1 MADSAQPRRVVI
13 LGTGGTI
20 AGRAT
25 RAGDNVG
32 YTAGQ
37 VPVRDLVAGL
47 PAWESQPVD
56 VEQVAQINS
65 KDMTLPVWQA
75 LLARVAW
82 HLERPEVDGVVVT
95 HGTDTIEE
103 TAWLLQSVLR
113 PAKPVVLT
121 CAMRPATAVAPDGPQ
136 NLCDVLA
143 VLRAPGARGV
153 SVVCGG
159 QAHLARDV
167 AKVHPYRVQPFS
179 SGEAGPLGVIEEGRL
194 RRFRDW
200 PQACAETLDRSAAAR
215 FAALRSLARVAWV
228 TSHADADGLLVD
240 ALLLQARHHP
250 EDACRGIVVAGTGNG
265 SLHERLQAALQRAR
279 DAGLT
284 VVLATR
290 CNEGS
295 VVAWPGQPFPD
306 LDGLSPAKA
315 RLELSWRLSEA

>member
-1 MADSAQPRRVVI
+1 MSDSAQPRRIVI

-37 VPVRDLVAGL
+37 VPVSDLVAGL
-47 PAWESQPVD
+47 PAWEGQAVD

-75 LLARVAW
+75 LVARLVA
-82 HLERPEVDGVVVT
+82 HLQRPEVAGIVVT
-95 HGTDTIEE
+95 HGTDTLEE
-103 TAWLLQSVLR
+103 TAWLLQSVLK
-113 PAKPVVLT
+113 PGKPVVLT

-136 NLCDVLA
+136 NLSDALA
-143 VLRAPGARGV
+143 VVQAPGARGV

-159 QAHLARDV
+159 QVHLARDV
-167 AKVHPYRVQPFS
+167 VKVHPYRLQPFS
-179 SGEAGPLGVIEEGRL
+179 SGEAGPLGVVEEGLL

-200 PQACAETLDRSAAAR
+200 PPAPPAPVDAVAAAR
-215 FAALRSLARVAWV
+215 FVALGSLARVVWV
-228 TSHADADGLLVD
+228 TSHADADGALID
-240 ALLLQARHHP
+240 ALRLQAQHAP
-250 EDACRGIVVAGTGNG
+250 ELACRGIVVSGTGNG
-265 SLHERLQAALQRAR
+265 SLHQRLQAALQRAR
-279 DAGLT
+279 DEGMA

-290 CNEGS
+290 CPEGP
-295 VVAWPGQPFPD
+295 VVPWSGQPFAD

-315 RLELSWRLSEA
+315 RLELAWRLAEA

>member
-1 MADSAQPRRVVI
+1 MADSAQLRRVVI

-32 YTAGQ
+32 YKAGQ
-37 VPVRDLVAGL
+37 VPVQDLVAGL
-47 PAWESQPVD
+47 PAWAGQAVD

-75 LLARVAW
+75 LMARVAA
-82 HLERPEVDGVVVT
+82 HLERPEVEGVVIT

-103 TAWLLQSVLR
+103 SAWLLQSVLQ

-121 CAMRPATAVAPDGPQ
+121 CAMRPATAVSPDGPQ
-136 NLCDVLA
+136 NLSDALA
-143 VLRAPGARGV
+143 VVRAPGACGV

-200 PQACAETLDRSAAAR
+200 PTPSDAPFDRAAVAR
-215 FAALRSLARVAWV
+215 FAALTSLARVVWV
-228 TSHADADGLLVD
+228 TSHADADSLLVD
-240 ALLLQARHHP
+240 ALLLQSRQAP
-250 EDACRGIVVAGTGNG
+250 AAAVKGIVVAGTGNG
-265 SLHERLQAALQRAR
+265 SLHEQLQTALQQAV
-279 DAGLT
+279 DAGIR

-290 CNEGS
+290 CTEGS
-295 VVAWPGQPFPD
+295 VVSWPAQPFPD

-315 RLELSWRLSEA
+315 RLELAWRLAEA

>member
-1 MADSAQPRRVVI
+1 MSDSVLPHHVVI

-37 VPVRDLVAGL
+37 VPVHDLVAGL
-47 PAWESQPVD
+47 PAWSDQAVD

-75 LLARVAW
+75 LLGRLVH
-82 HLERPEVDGVVVT
+82 HLQRPEVVGVVVT

-103 TAWLLQSVLR
+103 SAWLLQSVLQ
-113 PAKPVVLT
+113 PGKPVVLT
-121 CAMRPATAVAPDGPQ
+121 CAMRPATAVSPDGPQ
-136 NLCDVLA
+136 NLSDALA
-143 VLRAPGARGV
+143 VVRAPGACGV

-167 AKVHPYRVQPFS
+167 TKVHPYRVQPFS
-179 SGEAGPLGVIEEGRL
+179 SGEAGPLGVIEEGQL
-194 RRFRDW
+194 RRFRHW
-200 PQACAETLDRSAAAR
+200 PAATGLLDQAAAAR
-215 FAALRSLARVAWV
+215 FLALQSLARVVWL
-228 TSHADADGLLVD
+228 TSHADTDATLVD
-240 ALLLQARHHP
+240 ALLLQARHEP
-250 EDACRGIVVAGTGNG
+250 DRACRGIVVAGTGNG
-265 SLHERLQAALQRAR
+265 SLHEQLQTALQRAR
-279 DAGLT
+279 DAGMT

-290 CNEGS
+290 CGEGS
-295 VVAWPGQPFPD
+295 VVGWPGQPFPD

-315 RLELSWRLSEA
+315 RLELAWRLAGV